1 MAALRRHAAPAHLR
15 VLGPRVGGDAHARA
29 RRDRAMGYSEP
40 EWSGLW
46 PAARDRGR
54 PRRNRLRP
62 RAGPGAARGQD
73 SPATGFELLTRGT
86 GSGARAALKGV
97 PVKTLSDRVRE
108 LLEPGSGFAGRFAAR
123 FASGNARAAAAQ
135 PVTVAGAAE
144 PGA

>member
-1 MAALRRHAAPAHLR
+1 LRRGGVPRRSLPAEPPRMAALRRHAAPAHLR

-62 RAGPGAARGQD
+62 RARPGAARGQD

-86 GSGARAALKGV
+86 GSGAAPAPDAREDAGENA
-97 PVKTLSDRVRE
+97 VR
-108 LLEPGSGFAGRFAAR
+108 SR
-123 FASGNARAAAAQ
+123 
-135 PVTVAGAAE
+135 AGAARAGLRVRRPLRGE
-144 PGA
+144 